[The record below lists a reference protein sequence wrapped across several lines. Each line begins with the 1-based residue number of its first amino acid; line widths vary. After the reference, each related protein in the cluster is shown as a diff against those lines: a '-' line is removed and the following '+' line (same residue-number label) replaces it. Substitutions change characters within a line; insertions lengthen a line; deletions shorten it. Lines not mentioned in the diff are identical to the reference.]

1 MSRVT
6 EDSGGRGLQHLRS
19 VTARLTGRLAD
30 QVGSM
35 TVLTTGVLVV
45 ILMVMAVGTAVTGV
59 HLERAALQD
68 MADSAALAG
77 AEAMAPSRLY
87 SGGGGTVVDGP
98 SARKAAEG
106 HLAEHPSTSQR
117 SRGITVTSVDVD
129 PDGTVRVVVTAK
141 VDPPLAGWFTRGTGT
156 SVPVAVEGEARA
168 R

>member
-6 EDSGGRGLQHLRS
+6 EDSGGRGLQHLRI

-87 SGGGGTVVDGP
+87 SGGGGDRRGRTLG
-98 SARKAAEG
+98 AEG
-106 HLAEHPSTSQR
+106 RRRPSRGASVDLAEVPGGDHGHER
-117 SRGITVTSVDVD
+117 RRGS
-129 PDGTVRVVVTAK
+129 
-141 VDPPLAGWFTRGTGT
+141 
-156 SVPVAVEGEARA
+156 
-168 R
+168 